1 MTIDLV
7 PQLELGNERNNM
19 LPKEILKKIK
29 KIQIKTN
36 YLANE
41 VFSGEYESAF
51 RGRGM
56 EFEEVREY
64 QPGDEIRSIDWNV
77 TARMSRPF
85 VKVYREERE
94 MIVMIMVDLSSTL
107 DFGTQV
113 RLKKESA
120 AEIAAVLAY
129 AAIKSNDKV
138 GLILFSDRVEKF
150 IPPKKGRGHVYRVIQ
165 EILTYKPQYPKTK
178 IKIPLEYLVRVMHRR
193 CIAFLISDF
202 IDEGY
207 EKALAVARRRH
218 DLVCIRLFDEAEVKI
233 PKLGWTLLQ
242 DPESGDRHWVNTS
255 SKTFQKQYADWA
267 AQILEKPQKI
277 FKSLG
282 VDSLSLKQSEDYIGP
297 LLEFFRTRE
306 KRQ

>member
-1 MTIDLV
+1 
-7 PQLELGNERNNM
+7 M

-36 YLANE
+36 HLANE
-41 VFSGEYESAF
+41 IFSGEYESAF

-77 TARMSRPF
+77 TARMNRPF

-94 MIVMIMVDLSSTL
+94 MIVMIMVDLSATL
-107 DFGTQV
+107 DFGTKV
-113 RLKKESA
+113 RLKKEAA

-165 EILTYKPQYPKTK
+165 EILTYQPKFPKTR
-178 IKIPLEYLVRVMHRR
+178 IKVPLEYLIRVMHRR

-207 EKALAVARRRH
+207 EKPLAVARRRH
-218 DLVCIRLFDEAEVKI
+218 DVVCVRLYDEAET
-233 PKLGWTLLQ
+233 KLPQVGWVLMQ
-242 DPESGDRHWVNTS
+242 DPESGENYWVNTS
-255 SKTFQKQYADWA
+255 NPNFRKRYEDWA
-267 AQILEKPQKI
+267 TEVLARPTKI
-277 FKSLG
+277 FRSVG
-282 VDSLSLKQSEDYIGP
+282 VDSLSLQQSEDYIGP
-297 LLEFFRTRE
+297 LLQFFRTRE